1 MFAIDQDRVEKSIG
15 HMRAG
20 LVSGLLFIGHQ
31 LRLGR
36 VVCWLQ
42 DEGERAAVI
51 RELSQLNDH
60 YLRDVGINRSEI
72 EEIADAM
79 VRRRR
84 ESWRVQKSAKTMAF
98 PLVDANA
105 GSHRGG

>member
-15 HMRAG
+15 HMLEG
-20 LVSGLLFIGHQ
+20 LVSGLLFIGHH
-31 LRLGR
+31 LRLDR

-79 VRRRR
+79 VSRRHG
-84 ESWRVQKSAKTMAF
+84 SWRVQKKREDNGYPTS
-98 PLVDANA
+98 
-105 GSHRGG
+105 GR